1 MFRRKSY
8 AAPMHSLPA
17 IAPPVSHFKPVILGA
32 STRPSWRLAP
42 RSAQFVVVVLSAW
55 LVVSANWALMAKL
68 GALHDAPAAPW
79 VLRLVFGALAFL
91 AVLTLLSLTAWPRW
105 MKPVWVGL
113 SVVAAFAQH
122 FMLGY
127 GTVMD
132 KGMIANALQTDWRES
147 RDLFTPWLLVQLIVI
162 AGVPAL
168 WLWHQPVR
176 RSGALRNVLKTVGL
190 FVLAMGLL
198 LAGVLA
204 GFRQLSPLVRNNMD
218 LRFMINPVTPILATL
233 DATVKPLFKHHKPF
247 ASIAAGAVLTPAV
260 GSDKRPPLL
269 VLVVGETAR
278 ADHFSLNGYGRD
290 TNPELAK
297 RGALSWRQV
306 TSCGTAT
313 RESLPCMFSHLGR
326 TDFYA
331 SKVEY
336 DGLLDV
342 LQAAG
347 LAVLWVDNQAGCKG
361 VCNRVAN
368 VSTEADAKTAA
379 GQRSCG
385 ADGECLDEVLV
396 DTLQTRLASMPRDR
410 VKNGV
415 VLVLHQMGS
424 HGPAYFKRSDEP
436 HKAFKPECATN
447 ALSECSHEQLVN
459 VYDNS
464 IRYTDHVLAGV
475 IDWLKTQQQYATGM
489 LYVSDHGES
498 LGENGIYLH
507 GMPWA
512 LAPEAQKH
520 VPWIM
525 WMDGLQTHSGVA
537 MGCAEKTLNEAA
549 SHDNYFHTVLGLVG
563 VQSPTYVPGLD
574 MLSTCRVA
582 PASAERLA
590 RAG

>member
-233 DATVKPLFKHHKPF
+233 DAT
-247 ASIAAGAVLTPAV
+247 
-260 GSDKRPPLL
+260 
-269 VLVVGETAR
+269 
-278 ADHFSLNGYGRD
+278 
-290 TNPELAK
+290 
-297 RGALSWRQV
+297 
-306 TSCGTAT
+306 
-313 RESLPCMFSHLGR
+313 
-326 TDFYA
+326 
-331 SKVEY
+331 
-336 DGLLDV
+336 LD
-342 LQAAG
+342 
-347 LAVLWVDNQAGCKG
+347 
-361 VCNRVAN
+361 
-368 VSTEADAKTAA
+368 
-379 GQRSCG
+379 
-385 ADGECLDEVLV
+385 
-396 DTLQTRLASMPRDR
+396 
-410 VKNGV
+410 
-415 VLVLHQMGS
+415 
-424 HGPAYFKRSDEP
+424 
-436 HKAFKPECATN
+436 
-447 ALSECSHEQLVN
+447 
-459 VYDNS
+459 
-464 IRYTDHVLAGV
+464 
-475 IDWLKTQQQYATGM
+475 
-489 LYVSDHGES
+489 
-498 LGENGIYLH
+498 
-507 GMPWA
+507 
-512 LAPEAQKH
+512 
-520 VPWIM
+520 
-525 WMDGLQTHSGVA
+525 
-537 MGCAEKTLNEAA
+537 
-549 SHDNYFHTVLGLVG
+549 
-563 VQSPTYVPGLD
+563 
-574 MLSTCRVA
+574 
-582 PASAERLA
+582 
-590 RAG
+590 